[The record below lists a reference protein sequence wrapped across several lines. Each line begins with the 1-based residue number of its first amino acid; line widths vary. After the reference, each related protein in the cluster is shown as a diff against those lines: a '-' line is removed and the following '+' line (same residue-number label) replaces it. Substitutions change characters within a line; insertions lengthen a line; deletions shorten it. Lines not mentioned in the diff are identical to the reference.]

1 MKITV
6 RCMKATSKS
15 EPPAAEL
22 FNSPPF
28 AAEVRFCIETQP
40 RFAYTP
46 GVRNSPVFSVPDM
59 LAPGTRL
66 LTITAV
72 ILPTCP
78 PKKVSKM
85 SISQEHKQ
93 AIISE
98 FATKPGDTGSPEVQI
113 AVLTAE
119 IQAVTEH
126 LQTHPKDYAG
136 RRGLLSKVSR
146 RRQLLDYLKRNS
158 LGKYQSIIGRLNIR
172 K

>member
-1 MKITV
+1 
-6 RCMKATSKS
+6 
-15 EPPAAEL
+15 
-22 FNSPPF
+22 
-28 AAEVRFCIETQP
+28 
-40 RFAYTP
+40 
-46 GVRNSPVFSVPDM
+46 
-59 LAPGTRL
+59 
-66 LTITAV
+66 
-72 ILPTCP
+72 
-78 PKKVSKM
+78 M

-146 RRQLLDYLKRNS
+146 RRRLLDYLKRNT
-158 LGKYQSIIGRLNIR
+158 LEKYLAIIGRLNIR

>member
-1 MKITV
+1 M
-6 RCMKATSKS
+6 
-15 EPPAAEL
+15 
-22 FNSPPF
+22 F
-28 AAEVRFCIETQP
+28 
-40 RFAYTP
+40 
-46 GVRNSPVFSVPDM
+46 
-59 LAPGTRL
+59 APGTRL

-72 ILPTCP
+72 ILPTCL

>member
-1 MKITV
+1 
-6 RCMKATSKS
+6 
-15 EPPAAEL
+15 
-22 FNSPPF
+22 
-28 AAEVRFCIETQP
+28 
-40 RFAYTP
+40 
-46 GVRNSPVFSVPDM
+46 
-59 LAPGTRL
+59 
-66 LTITAV
+66 
-72 ILPTCP
+72 
-78 PKKVSKM
+78 M
-85 SISQEHKQ
+85 SISQEQKQ

-98 FATKPGDTGSPEVQI
+98 FATRPGDTGSPEVQI

-158 LGKYQSIIGRLNIR
+158 IEKYQAIIGRLNIR